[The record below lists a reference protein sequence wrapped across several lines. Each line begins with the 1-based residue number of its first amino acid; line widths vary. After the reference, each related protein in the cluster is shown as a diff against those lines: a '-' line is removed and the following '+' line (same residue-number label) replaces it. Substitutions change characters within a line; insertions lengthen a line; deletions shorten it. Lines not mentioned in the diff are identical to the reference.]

1 MELIMQVCGAML
13 AVAGCLI
20 VLSIVAIAFHAVA
33 VGIRSAIEESK
44 KIETNKK
51 GKNERRRLKKGRA

>member
-1 MELIMQVCGAML
+1 MELIMQLCGAML
-13 AVAGCLI
+13 AVAGSLI
-20 VLSIVAIAFHAVA
+20 VLSIAAIAFYAVA

-51 GKNERRRLKKGRA
+51 GKK